1 MRTIEA
7 FTSDFIDLVKGIYHD
22 GSIPL
27 HRPVFDMGEKTKLMD
42 CIDSNF
48 VSSAGDGI
56 SKFEQKIA
64 EFTGAKFAVATV
76 NGTSALHLALKAV
89 GVKKD
94 DEVITQSLSFVATAN
109 AISYCGAKPI
119 FVDVNANTLGMCPSS
134 LRNWLEKNVF
144 LKDDQCFNK
153 STGARIRACLPMHTF
168 GHPCH
173 IVEILEICE
182 EFYLKLVED
191 SAESL
196 GSTIFNKH
204 TGTFGEA
211 AAFSFNGNKIIT
223 TGGGGMVITNDEKI
237 SVLARHL
244 SATAKT
250 SHEYEYFHDQVG
262 FNYRMPNL
270 NAVLGLSQLEK
281 MEKILLVK
289 RRLTD
294 FYNQFLDPKLSNS
307 FLQLMK
313 RKVTIG

>member
-1 MRTIEA
+1 M
-7 FTSDFIDLVKGIYHD
+7 
-22 GSIPL
+22 
-27 HRPVFDMGEKTKLMD
+27 
-42 CIDSNF
+42 
-48 VSSAGDGI
+48 
-56 SKFEQKIA
+56 
-64 EFTGAKFAVATV
+64 
-76 NGTSALHLALKAV
+76 
-89 GVKKD
+89 
-94 DEVITQSLSFVATAN
+94 
-109 AISYCGAKPI
+109 
-119 FVDVNANTLGMCPSS
+119 
-134 LRNWLEKNVF
+134 F

-294 FYNQFLDPKLSNS
+294 FYNQFFESQAVKFISAIDEAESNNWLNGIILPSRKERDIFLKQTNHESVFTRPIWNPLNRLPMYSSCECAPLTNTYFFEERVVNIPSSVPTLDW
-307 FLQLMK
+307 
-313 RKVTIG
+313 RD